1 MKKTKKTPTPLR
13 VPGTE
18 VALLPG
24 LKPLLVP
31 IDDVHPDPANP
42 RVLKNLEAL
51 KGSLRRF
58 GLRRPIIANERDGQ
72 IEAGHQT
79 RQALV
84 ELGATHIPVIWA
96 DDDRIQATAFNIAD
110 NKTAEVVAD
119 WDEDAL
125 TRLLTDIAQ
134 AGDLD
139 GMGFDDKE
147 AARLLAGLEEPPED
161 AASEEDASEAPQE
174 MYRIMIE
181 CDDEAHQAELLAR
194 FMEEGISCQSLI
206 L

>member
-1 MKKTKKTPTPLR
+1 
-13 VPGTE
+13 
-18 VALLPG
+18 
-24 LKPLLVP
+24 
-31 IDDVHPDPANP
+31 
-42 RVLKNLEAL
+42 LKNLDAL

-79 RQALV
+79 RQALL

-125 TRLLTDIAQ
+125 TKLLTDINA

-147 AARLLAGLEEPPED
+147 AERLLAGLGESDEDEPAP
-161 AASEEDASEAPQE
+161 EEDASETPKE

-181 CDDEAHQAELLAR
+181 CEDEAHQSELLAR
-194 FMEEGISCQSLI
+194 FMEEGIPCQSLI